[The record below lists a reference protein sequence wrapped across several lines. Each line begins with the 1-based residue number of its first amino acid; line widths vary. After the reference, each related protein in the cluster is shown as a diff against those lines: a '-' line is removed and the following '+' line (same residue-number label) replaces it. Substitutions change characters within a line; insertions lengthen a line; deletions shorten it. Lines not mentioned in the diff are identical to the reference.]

1 MKENTDEK
9 SLVKINENSIFYKV
23 KLFFKRLFHKDTFS
37 ENIDVV
43 EQNIVVNSV
52 EDKKSKFMEN
62 IRIVEDESTILLKL
76 QNRYRNGELKE
87 EELTDEQLNSLCE
100 LYDKQIADLKKSNS
114 IKKQKLLERRR
125 KLQTNN

>member
-87 EELTDEQLNSLCE
+87 EELTDEQLDSLCE
-100 LYDKQIADLKKSNS
+100 LYDKQIADLKKSNAV
-114 IKKQKLLERRR
+114 KKQKLLERRR
-125 KLQTNN
+125 KLQANN